1 MKVIEIGQKIGHLKI
16 LKDNGDKTY
25 LCKCDCGDFVN
36 IKRSYLLQ
44 RIPLN
49 KTCGCRYKSL
59 YGMQFNRLKV
69 IMYNEKKNNT
79 LYWIFKCNCG
89 KFISLEANKVETG
102 RKVSC
107 GCVVTNKKHGLSGTT
122 LYKKWATMKRRC
134 NDITRVNYY
143 GKGITYD
150 KRWEEFEKFYEDMG
164 KSFYEHIEKYGI
176 ADTTLDRINV
186 NKNYSKEN
194 CRWATRRE
202 QCNNKSTNHYY
213 MGRSLADWARIRNID
228 YDTVMRRIKRGW
240 SEKRALEL
248 DSNRKLIKVVLNIAK
263 DLGDKEKVRVLEEFL
278 K

>member
-1 MKVIEIGQKIGHLKI
+1 MKKIEIGEKIGHLKV

-36 IKRSYLLQ
+36 IKRRYLLQ
-44 RIPLN
+44 RTPLN
-49 KTCGCRYKSL
+49 KTCGCRYESL
-59 YGMQFNRLKV
+59 YGMKFNRLKV
-69 IMYNEKKNNT
+69 IMYNGKKNNT
-79 LYWIFKCNCG
+79 LYWVFKCDCG
-89 KFISLEANKVETG
+89 KFISLEANKVKTG
-102 RKVSC
+102 RKISC
-107 GCVVTNKKHGLSGTT
+107 GCAVKNKKHGLSGTN

-143 GKGITYD
+143 GKGIIYD
-150 KRWEEFEKFYEDMG
+150 KSWEEFENFYNDMAE
-164 KSFYEHIEKYGI
+164 SFYYHLKKYGI
-176 ADTTLDRINV
+176 EDTTLDRIDV

-240 SEKRALEL
+240 SEKRALGLEA
-248 DSNRKLIKVVLNIAK
+248 NRKLIKVVLNVAK
-263 DLGDKEKVRVLEEFL
+263 SMGDEEKVKILEGFL